1 MATAEN
7 KHESECSRCGT
18 GASGKLK
25 GAFLVTYLEFDL
37 NFGCDFELKML
48 SHLGYKPSYGSVV
61 NINKYVVHA

>member
-1 MATAEN
+1 MAAAEN

-48 SHLGYKPSYGSVV
+48 SNLGY
-61 NINKYVVHA
+61 